1 MAQLWWRGQPDTGP
15 LYLGNKIV
23 AWLSTYFVRWACV
36 HFTLAVFYIGLFNN
50 LSLTVVFLFHSF
62 IGPKFSGYHCMMTK
76 PGPLDTKIQKYTIN
90 TCNSLNSRFEAKFDF
105 FHFVSRKCSFWPWKN
120 DKLKQLVFIKYIRET

>member
-50 LSLTVVFLFHSF
+50 FSLTVVFLFHSF

-90 TCNSLNSRFEAKFDF
+90 TCYSWNSRFEAKFDF
-105 FHFVSRKCSFWPWKN
+105 FSLCVKKMFFLTVKKW
-120 DKLKQLVFIKYIRET
+120 QIKAAGIY